1 MGITRGNIITLSIS
15 ALLGITIY
23 SIIYGVLEY
32 FLFHSP
38 NYDGWLKI
46 SKYFPN
52 MYFYWSFMLLSAIGF
67 TAIFCRHWIITLW
80 SMWLFPV
87 VEDLFFFIS
96 LGIHQQKYPFPVS
109 NWYDEAFWIAKILK
123 LGQPLTFVPYIP
135 NFYFVLPLIYLFG
148 IVILIVLQA
157 RKGNIR

>member
-1 MGITRGNIITLSIS
+1 MSQRITTLSIS
-15 ALLGITIY
+15 ALLGITVY

-38 NYDGWLKI
+38 NYDGFLKI

-67 TAIFCRHWIITLW
+67 TAIFCQHWIITLW

-87 VEDLFFFIS
+87 LEDLFFFIS
-96 LGIHQQKYPFPVS
+96 LGLHKREYPFPVPCRFQRGPDGPCRAPAICQRENHNHHQS
-109 NWYDEAFWIAKILK
+109 RDQCFLR
-123 LGQPLTFVPYIP
+123 L
-135 NFYFVLPLIYLFG
+135 
-148 IVILIVLQA
+148 
-157 RKGNIR
+157 